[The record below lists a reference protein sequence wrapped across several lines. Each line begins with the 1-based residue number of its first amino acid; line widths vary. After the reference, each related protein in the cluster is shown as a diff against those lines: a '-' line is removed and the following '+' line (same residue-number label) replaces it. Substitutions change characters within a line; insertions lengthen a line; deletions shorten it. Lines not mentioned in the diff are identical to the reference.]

1 MCHYIYEC
9 IYGYDRRIQWGI
21 LLHIQNSDHGILKAR
36 FQKIFESEWEQK
48 KQELFQKY
56 GIVSYEVIANNGT
69 KETRNVTDFS
79 ISGRGGLKILF
90 KDAESKPVAFIW
102 MRGSGTEP
110 VFRILCDVKGADTE
124 EEAALLEWET
134 HMLAAA
140 DR

>member
-1 MCHYIYEC
+1 MYRYIYGC
-9 IYGYDRRIQWGI
+9 ICAFDHHIQWEI

-36 FQKIFESEWEQK
+36 FQKIFESEWDQK

-90 KDAESKPVAFIW
+90 KVATIPKGTPFGRRRTESKLQKVQIYI
-102 MRGSGTEP
+102 
-110 VFRILCDVKGADTE
+110 ILKIIN
-124 EEAALLEWET
+124 LQ
-134 HMLAAA
+134 
-140 DR
+140 